1 MVTDPYVPPEQGPQF
16 VLGSCGC
23 LSYGQGPPSN
33 DTGSNNDVYVDE
45 ITEFIYQKQG
55 DVWVIIGSTGGGGG
69 GGVQVYKGHY
79 SGVQPTLPATLDPGI
94 VAAFNYDLDPPF
106 QTWKWSG
113 TDWSA

>member
-1 MVTDPYVPPEQGPQF
+1 
-16 VLGSCGC
+16 
-23 LSYGQGPPSN
+23 
-33 DTGSNNDVYVDE
+33 VYVDE